1 MIQSFVA
8 PHTPTRVA
16 ASRVTAARDVHTHR
30 VVVVMSDRRVYVGKL
45 PVDLDS
51 DDVVLEA
58 LRLCGDVESWTRARD
73 PRTEAPKRFGF
84 ATFRDV
90 AGAVTCARAL
100 DGLAVGVGERAVCNP
115 NAATRA
121 AAETREKTLTEA
133 EAAAD
138 ATAAARARRGMGKVF
153 RRALTG
159 QSASE
164 EGEIDDAGEA
174 AAGEERE
181 RGGGGDDDDDDRDA
195 TRRGKSEA
203 TTSEAGESPATTT
216 TAATRTTGVS
226 AGSASSP
233 GRRRRSASREDAA
246 PRFVRGRREYEASER
261 AERAFREKEK
271 QLDELVRSLARER
284 SRRVEAEEENA
295 KARREAARRDRA
307 VGEGEDGSDAS
318 DDDEYWTPLW
328 KKSERERSK
337 RRRYRESEKER
348 DERDRVAEEAE
359 KEKER
364 EETAKSTATAAKPT
378 TTTTVRGFA
387 EPTATLVDVPPPP
400 PTSFGLA
407 SKKSTPTSSTTTTT
421 KARGGLSAAL
431 AAADRPNVF
440 DADANADADAHRRHR
455 PSSKIDV
462 AALVASI
469 PTSRADVFAHPLDW
483 SVYDAA
489 SIDDVARGWISK
501 KLTTLLGE
509 SEPAL
514 VRFVVDKLG
523 ARASPESL
531 VADLEPVLDAET
543 DAFVLGLWRVL
554 IFETKKAARHA
565 A

>member
-1 MIQSFVA
+1 
-8 PHTPTRVA
+8 
-16 ASRVTAARDVHTHR
+16 
-30 VVVVMSDRRVYVGKL
+30 MSDRRVYVGKL

-58 LRLCGDVESWTRARD
+58 LRLCGDVETWTRARD
-73 PRTEAPKRFGF
+73 PRTDAPKRFGF

-90 AGAVTCARAL
+90 VGAVTCARAL

-138 ATAAARARRGMGKVF
+138 ATAAMRARRGMGKVF

-159 QSASE
+159 ESASE
-164 EGEIDDAGEA
+164 EGEIDGDGDAA
-174 AAGEERE
+174 AAGEERK
-181 RGGGGDDDDDDRDA
+181 GGGGGGEESGRGGDDGDDYRDT
-195 TRRGKSEA
+195 TRREKLEV
-203 TTSEAGESPATTT
+203 TTSEAGKSPATTT
-216 TAATRTTGVS
+216 TVAPRTTGVS
-226 AGSASSP
+226 GGASSP

-246 PRFVRGRREYEASER
+246 PRFVRGRREYDEASER

-295 KARREAARRDRA
+295 KARCEAALRDRA
-307 VGEGEDGSDAS
+307 VGEGEGGSDAS
-318 DDDEYWTPLW
+318 DDDDYWTPLW

-337 RRRYRESEKER
+337 RRRYRDSEKER

-364 EETAKSTATAAKPT
+364 EETAKSTTAAKLTTTAKPT
-378 TTTTVRGFA
+378 TMIRGFA

-407 SKKSTPTSSTTTTT
+407 SKKSTTTSSTTTT

-440 DADANADADAHRRHR
+440 DTDADADADAHRRHR

-462 AALVASI
+462 AALVASV

-554 IFETKKAARHA
+554 IFETKKAAQHA